1 MNKTIETMT
10 DAELGLELNTH
21 WNLFNRERVIIE
33 LITKELEQRKLR
45 HDNVEKE
52 LDENGKDK
60 S

>member
-1 MNKTIETMT
+1 MMC
-10 DAELGLELNTH
+10 AELGLELNTH
-21 WNLFNRERVIIE
+21 WNLFNRERVIIA